1 MAEKDITPNIEKA
14 LVQGKD
20 LLASKEEVLIEL
32 GQIQAF
38 EFMQKLATVASLRL
52 LQKAKETKAYK
63 GLTYTSED
71 GKVATVATWDEY
83 CSKKLG
89 VSRRTIDDRLVNL
102 QQFGEEFFEQSQ
114 SMQLG
119 YRDLRALRQ
128 LPEDEQALVMESE
141 AVEVGDKEAVK
152 DLIDELKAKH
162 KKELSKTKTDLDAT
176 ENMLR
181 SSRELQKKSAL
192 EIQELKEQLEHKKF
206 SSSRWQHE
214 VKSLFEAQAKI
225 SNQILEG
232 FNQLLV
238 LNEQL
243 DTMQLDE
250 QTHHVATDAFYA
262 DSKSLLKGLAHLWN
276 EIYRSHGHLD
286 ETAKPSGEWLAEF
299 GYEGTEE
306 VM

>member
-1 MAEKDITPNIEKA
+1 MAEKDITPSMEKA
-14 LVQGKD
+14 LTEGKE
-20 LLASKEEVLIEL
+20 LLASKQSSLIQL

-38 EFMQKLATVASLRL
+38 NFVGKLVTVTELKIV
-52 LQKAKETKAYK
+52 QQIKESKSYK
-63 GLTYTSED
+63 GLTYTDENQ
-71 GKVATVATWDEY
+71 KVVTVTTWEECCKHFLHTDPQN
-83 CSKKLG
+83 
-89 VSRRTIDDRLVNL
+89 IDNRLRNL
-102 QQFGEEFFEQSQ
+102 QQFGEEFFEQAQ
-114 SMQLG
+114 QMKLG

-128 LPEDEQALVMESE
+128 LPEDEQALVIESE

-176 ENMLR
+176 EHMLR

-262 DSKSLLKGLAHLWN
+262 DAKSLLKGLAHLWN